1 MKKSI
6 SDDLHILPTPELK
19 QAAQDCPLL
28 EGNSEAWIICCSR
41 RFFPLARR
49 IAGDDSLAED
59 VLQTSWIKILQSIN
73 HACFEG
79 PKACPWVHRIVTNTA
94 RDVHGKQDRRREDPL
109 RDQRTPTQDPEALAQ
124 ERELLVLLREMI
136 DLLPGTYRQVIKLRL
151 YQGFSNKEIS
161 RRLHVSRGNV
171 AVRMNRAITLLKRR
185 IDARAR
191 SLPSNAS
198 RQS

>member
-1 MKKSI
+1 MP
-6 SDDLHILPTPELK
+6 DDFHILPTPKLK
-19 QAAQDCPLL
+19 RAAKECPLL
-28 EGNSEAWIICCSR
+28 EGDTEAWIVCCSR
-41 RFFPLARR
+41 RFLPLAKR
-49 IAGDDSLAED
+49 IAGDDRLAED

-73 HACFEG
+73 HACLDG
-79 PKACPWVHRIVTNTA
+79 PKACPWVHRVVTNTA
-94 RDVHGKQDRRREDPL
+94 KNYHKQRVGRREAPL
-109 RDQRTPTQDPEALAQ
+109 QRERSPTQDPEALAQ

-161 RRLHVSRGNV
+161 RLLHVSRGNV

-185 IDARAR
+185 IDARTR
-191 SLPSNAS
+191 SLSPRTS